1 MKTIALMIPALLA
14 AGVAGAQGTTGSTAK
29 TEKTEKTA
37 KAEHKAAA
45 KPAAKAE
52 EWKAEVVSVDKDK
65 KEITLKLESEAAP
78 KKLGLNETAAQEIG
92 EIKAGEQVMVTVHE
106 NEKGEKV
113 AHHVKH
119 AAHSSK
125 AAASEKKPAEKKGT
139 EKKPA
144 SPATR

>member
-1 MKTIALMIPALLA
+1 MKTVALMITALLA
-14 AGVAGAQGTTGSTAK
+14 AGVAGAQGTTGSTAAKTNKAAK
-29 TEKTEKTA
+29 TEHKT
-37 KAEHKAAA
+37 AA

-65 KEITLKLESEAAP
+65 NEITLKLESEAAP
-78 KKLGLNETAAQEIG
+78 KKVGLSETAAKEVA
-92 EIKAGEQVMVTVHE
+92 EMKAGEQVMVTVQE

-119 AAHSSK
+119 AAASSK
-125 AAASEKKPAEKKGT
+125 ATASAKKPAEKKA